1 VTGSKYD
8 VQFNNLDGTYEFGL
22 AAFDNAQVRHAFHF
36 CMQTRLRYSMRVIF
50 AVLLIVAWTA
60 VGAASIT
67 RAEGAREL
75 SKAEFNKSCAQCHG
89 VTGKGDG
96 PLGMYL
102 TKAPADL
109 TKLSQQS
116 GGVFPFSRL
125 YDVIDGRSEVSAH
138 GPREMPVWGE
148 AYTQEMQNR
157 WPTDVLSE
165 ALIQTITRMRIL
177 MLIEYIS
184 TLQAK

>member
-1 VTGSKYD
+1 MKSPSA
-8 VQFNNLDGTYEFGL
+8 DGCF
-22 AAFDNAQVRHAFHF
+22 ASRPIFW
-36 CMQTRLRYSMRVIF
+36 MQTRLRYSMRVVF
-50 AVLLIVAWTA
+50 AVILIVAWAA
-60 VGAASIT
+60 VGAASIA

-116 GGVFPFSRL
+116 GGVFPFARL
-125 YDVIDGRSEVSAH
+125 YDVIDGRSEVLAH
-138 GPREMPVWGE
+138 GPREMPVWGD

-165 ALIQTITRMRIL
+165 ALIQTVARMRIL

-184 TLQAK
+184 TLQK